1 MMRVNYVQNLI
12 GKRHL
17 NGLGVL
23 EFLIRYPSRIRVQN
37 HLSL

>member
-1 MMRVNYVQNLI
+1 MMRVKYVQNLI

-23 EFLIRYPSRIRVQN
+23 EFLNRYPSKIRVQN